1 MQEINYSEYQ
11 GILKVLAISFL
22 QSTKPT
28 VSRNGK
34 IIVTRFLPNSFNG
47 SIKEFNDGKKIIRI
61 DWNHSTH
68 KEYNQRNQL
77 KSEILIASNISS
89 IIQKIDDKIEDGIYI
104 DFKVD
109 ESFKKNNF
117 ETFKKLIDLYLSGNL
132 YASVTFVNLESYN
145 DNGITNIV
153 KAEILSIALT
163 DRPKNHNCRVIE
175 FQSQEMQDRRSIEI
189 YNALP
194 SNIIKKKE
202 LLNNVS
208 LNYGKSIRA
217 LKDVIKNG
225 SNKSKKRELEAFAKI
240 VEHKDIEIKNLQSQI
255 KDYENKKKLD
265 IEKIEDNDIALP
277 VVSQSND
284 VTGVVESSV
293 VSDSPILTLSSDGAG
308 VDTFV
313 KSVNSISDLNILY
326 KK

>member
-1 MQEINYSEYQ
+1 MQEINYNEYQ

-28 VSRNGK
+28 VSQNGK
-34 IIVTRFLPNSFNG
+34 IIVTRFLPNSFND
-47 SIKEFNDGKKIIRI
+47 SIKEFNDGKKNIRI

-68 KEYNQRNQL
+68 KEYKQRNQL

-89 IIQKIDDKIEDGIYI
+89 IIQKVDEKSEDGIYI

-109 ESFKKNNF
+109 DSFKKNNF

-145 DNGITNIV
+145 NNGITNIV

-175 FQSQEMQDRRSIEI
+175 FQSQELQDRRSMEI
-189 YNALP
+189 YSALP
-194 SNIIKKKE
+194 SNIIKKQE
-202 LLNNVS
+202 LLSNFS
-208 LNYGKSIRA
+208 LNYEKSVRA
-217 LKDVIKNG
+217 LRDVIKNG
-225 SNKSKKRELEAFAKI
+225 SNKSKKRELEAFAEI
-240 VEHKDIEIKNLQSQI
+240 VKYKDNEIKNLQSQI
-255 KDYENKKKLD
+255 KDYDEKKKLD
-265 IEKIEDNDIALP
+265 IEKIEDKDIALP

-284 VTGVVESSV
+284 VTGGVESSV
-293 VSDSPILTLSSDGAG
+293 VSDSPILTSSSDGAG

-313 KSVNSISDLNILY
+313 KSVNSISDLNNLF